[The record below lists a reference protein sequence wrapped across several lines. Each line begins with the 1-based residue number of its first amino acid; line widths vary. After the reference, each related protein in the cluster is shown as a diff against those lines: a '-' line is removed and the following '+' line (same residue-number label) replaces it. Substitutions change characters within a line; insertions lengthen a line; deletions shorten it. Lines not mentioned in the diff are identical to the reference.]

1 MLIYRKTQIW
11 LSAIVLILAAATATL
26 SQETPA
32 TSSAS
37 VTAGTPVVTNTG
49 SSTNVSD
56 DVCEK
61 RLLKALA
68 DLDGKDAVIN
78 AKTAEIVNKA
88 EIIKDQD
95 ERFAKMLKILQDFA
109 AVEKANKKS
118 FWKEV
123 GNYLKKTLKTVTDPA
138 MVRTILEV
146 IVLVKALEK

>member
-1 MLIYRKTQIW
+1 MLIYRKIQIS
-11 LSAIVLILAAATATL
+11 LSAIALILATATVTL
-26 SQETPA
+26 SQASDPYS
-32 TSSAS
+32 SSAKDIVATRS
-37 VTAGTPVVTNTG
+37 AKNIDA
-49 SSTNVSD
+49 STSAD
-56 DVCEK
+56 DCAKMLE
-61 RLLKALA
+61 KALA
-68 DLDGKDAVIN
+68 DLDGKDAVIT
-78 AKTAEIVNKA
+78 AKTAEITNKA